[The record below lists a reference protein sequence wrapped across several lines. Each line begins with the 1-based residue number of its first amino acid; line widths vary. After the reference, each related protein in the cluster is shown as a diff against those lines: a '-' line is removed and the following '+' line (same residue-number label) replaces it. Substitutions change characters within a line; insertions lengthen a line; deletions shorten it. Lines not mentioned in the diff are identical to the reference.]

1 MPTMQTFRLLLAA
14 ALLCGWSSCCTPPAE
29 DYLQKPYV
37 QQQMSGLANAFLA
50 LLPPDKAV
58 LPAAGAEARWLADT
72 AVAQSAAIA
81 RDNRTVL
88 FGWLN
93 NILVNSNLRDR
104 GLCWQVQQ
112 DLYRDLRR
120 RPVKYFR
127 VGLTIRD
134 RGTGREHSCVYVN
147 AAGKGLQG
155 SIVLDAWKNCGHL
168 VTLTQKDREGGKWEE
183 DWREPFVSKAFPEGH
198 SYGMEHHLVCPGG
211 PGNAPCWF
219 NGYSSP
225 TSGMRRRRAPLNKGT
240 ACSGR
245 SRYTTLRDGG

>member
-1 MPTMQTFRLLLAA
+1 
-14 ALLCGWSSCCTPPAE
+14 
-29 DYLQKPYV
+29 
-37 QQQMSGLANAFLA
+37 MSGLANAFLA
-50 LLPPDKAV
+50 LLPPDQAS

-72 AVAQSAAIA
+72 AVVQSAAIA
-81 RDNRTVL
+81 RGQQDCAV
-88 FGWLN
+88 WLAEQY
-93 NILVNSNLRDR
+93 SGQFQPARQ

-127 VGLTIRD
+127 IGLTIRD

-147 AAGKGLQG
+147 AAGRDCRG

-198 SYGMEHHLVCPGG
+198 SYGMEHHLVWPGG

-219 NGYSSP
+219 SGYFSP
-225 TSGMRRRRAPLNKGT
+225 ISRMRRRRPLNKGE
-240 ACSGR
+240 A
-245 SRYTTLRDGG
+245 

>member
-1 MPTMQTFRLLLAA
+1 MPTTQTFRLLLAA

-29 DYLQKPYV
+29 DYIQQPYV

-50 LLPPDKAV
+50 LLPPDQAS

-72 AVAQSAAIA
+72 AVVQSAAIA

-127 VGLTIRD
+127 IGLTIRD

-155 SIVLDAWKNCGHL
+155 SIV
-168 VTLTQKDREGGKWEE
+168 
-183 DWREPFVSKAFPEGH
+183 PEGH
-198 SYGMEHHLVCPGG
+198 SYGMEHHLVWPGWARKR
-211 PGNAPCWF
+211 PMLVQRIFQSDQQNEAK
-219 NGYSSP
+219 
-225 TSGMRRRRAPLNKGT
+225 A
-240 ACSGR
+240 AAE
-245 SRYTTLRDGG
+245 

>member
-1 MPTMQTFRLLLAA
+1 MPTTQTFRLLLAA

-29 DYLQKPYV
+29 DYIQQPYV

-50 LLPPDKAV
+50 LLPPDQAS

-72 AVAQSAAIA
+72 AVVQSAAIA

-127 VGLTIRD
+127 IGLTIRD

-147 AAGKGLQG
+147 AAGR
-155 SIVLDAWKNCGHL
+155 DC
-168 VTLTQKDREGGKWEE
+168 
-183 DWREPFVSKAFPEGH
+183 
-198 SYGMEHHLVCPGG
+198 
-211 PGNAPCWF
+211 
-219 NGYSSP
+219 
-225 TSGMRRRRAPLNKGT
+225 RAPLFWMPGRT
-240 ACSGR
+240 AGIW
-245 SRYTTLRDGG
+245 

>member
-1 MPTMQTFRLLLAA
+1 MPTTQTFRLLLAA

-29 DYLQKPYV
+29 DYIQQPYV

-50 LLPPDKAV
+50 LLPPDQAS

-72 AVAQSAAIA
+72 AVVQSAAIA

-127 VGLTIRD
+127 IGLTIRD

-168 VTLTQKDREGGKWEE
+168 VTLTQKDRQMGGGLAGTIC
-183 DWREPFVSKAFPEGH
+183 FQGLS
-198 SYGMEHHLVCPGG
+198 GG
-211 PGNAPCWF
+211 PFLRHGT
-219 NGYSSP
+219 SP
-225 TSGMRRRRAPLNKGT
+225 GLARVGQETPHAGSADI
-240 ACSGR
+240 SVR
-245 SRYTTLRDGG
+245 SAE

>member
-1 MPTMQTFRLLLAA
+1 MPTTQTFRLLLAA

-29 DYLQKPYV
+29 DYIQQTYV

-50 LLPPDKAV
+50 LLPPDQAS

-72 AVAQSAAIA
+72 AVVQSAAIA

-127 VGLTIRD
+127 IGLTIRD

-155 SIVLDAWKNCGHL
+155 SIVLDLSVIHIS
-168 VTLTQKDREGGKWEE
+168 
-183 DWREPFVSKAFPEGH
+183 EPTRP
-198 SYGMEHHLVCPGG
+198 Y
-211 PGNAPCWF
+211 
-219 NGYSSP
+219 
-225 TSGMRRRRAPLNKGT
+225 
-240 ACSGR
+240 
-245 SRYTTLRDGG
+245 